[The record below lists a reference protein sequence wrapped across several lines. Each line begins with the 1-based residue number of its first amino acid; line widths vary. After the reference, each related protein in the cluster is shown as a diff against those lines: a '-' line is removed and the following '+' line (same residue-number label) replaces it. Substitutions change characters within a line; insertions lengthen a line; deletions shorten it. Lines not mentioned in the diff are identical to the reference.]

1 MISVSPFLNPL
12 NSLPSFKAKL
22 RERVV
27 YVLTPIWLPSPY
39 ILWHLPLPT
48 ESFMPSSF
56 CTALKLFKYL
66 VMYSLLR
73 QFSLLHYL
81 IAYLAAYFLSS
92 FFDCSCAENEI
103 LILTFLEIWLQ
114 YFPLCLYTL
123 SLSDN
128 ILLLAVKISIH

>member
-12 NSLPSFKAKL
+12 NSLPSVKAKL
-22 RERVV
+22 WERVV
-27 YVLTPIWLPSPY
+27 YVLTPVWLPISIY
-39 ILWHLPLPT
+39 TLTPLPT

-56 CTALKLFKYL
+56 CTSLKLFKYL
-66 VMYSLLR
+66 VMYSFLR

-81 IAYLAAYFLSS
+81 IAYLAVYFLSS
-92 FFDCSCAENEI
+92 FLDCSCAENEI
-103 LILTFLEIWLQ
+103 LTLTFLEIWLQ